1 MACISLIVETA
12 ILFCSNWMLFE
23 NEYNLPT
30 IEIISQAQQHI
41 LGTRTPNN
49 NNQKIYFSKKQ
60 RKRIKSN
67 EKHFEQKVNKK
78 RNKKEEQKGKKLKM

>member
-1 MACISLIVETA
+1 MACNSLIVETA

-23 NEYNLPT
+23 KEYNLPT
-30 IEIISQAQQHI
+30 IEIISRAQQHI

-49 NNQKIYFSKKQ
+49 KNQKIYFSKKQ
-60 RKRIKSN
+60 RKRKKSN

-78 RNKKEEQKGKKLKM
+78 NE